1 MIKLADYD
9 FLAATPSSM
18 AGWSAARG
26 GGGGTGEATYFDA
39 AGNLQV
45 ATAGQWRVDHDPV
58 TLARRGLLLEPARTN
73 GFGNARLLGAVA
85 GTPGTV
91 PTNTVVSFLGGLSS
105 QIVATGNEDGI
116 PYIDLRFFG
125 TATSGTASRFALT
138 NIIAAGLNIS
148 GNAIN
153 TFSAFVR
160 LVGGSLS
167 QISACRI
174 GVAGRDIAG
183 ANLGVIS
190 QGNFTPTVG
199 VLRGQRQSI
208 TLTPSSASVIYGEWY
223 IDILRSGTATVD
235 VTLRI
240 GAPQHELGA
249 FATSP
254 ILNPIGG
261 PAVTTREADGGSVSL
276 NALSAATLYLEERT
290 AGQAASGALG
300 GVLADDGTANNRLAI
315 TATGGTGYAPT
326 VTGNSLNIATFST
339 AAITNGVVDRA
350 ALSYAP
356 NAMAAALDG
365 ASLGTD
371 ESGAL
376 SNSISRVAISAGERS
391 VHLRALRLY
400 AAPMNLPQ
408 LQALTLDGGEP
419 AAVGINL
426 PAIRRPAEAAER
438 LVGLT
443 QSHQSPFDGTLQTL
457 EMPGARWEFTAT
469 WPVLGPDDRRLMA
482 AFLSS
487 LRGMAGRFFFSPAQW
502 SPRRATGGGT
512 PVIDGDFQ
520 AGTTLAT
527 RGWTALG
534 QAMRA
539 GDWLSY
545 VDTRGRRRLHMVVAD
560 ASADAAGLAALLVT
574 PPIRRAGADGV
585 AIDVVAPAGVF
596 MLPQDEAPQMNIRA
610 PSLGQVTITMQEAL
624 A

>member
-58 TLARRGLLLEPARTN
+58 TLARRGLLLEPGRTN
-73 GFGNARLLGAVA
+73 RVLNPRMEGAAA
-85 GTPGTV
+85 GTPGTI
-91 PTNTVVSFLGGLSS
+91 PTGLGFQVTGGLALTEIPFVGSES
-105 QIVATGNEDGI
+105 GI
-116 PYIDLRFFG
+116 PCVDFRITG
-125 TATSGTASRFALT
+125 TTAGTGVFALSF
-138 NIIAAGLNIS
+138 ISSASAAAVNNEIWTGGWYWRLVS
-148 GNAIN
+148 GSGPNVWQIGWQEYPVAGTPALADVLVAVPAPTSAPLRSQRVVN
-153 TFSAFVR
+153 TRTLAGGVTVAFVR
-160 LVGGSLS
+160 HRLRLS
-167 QISACRI
+167 
-174 GVAGRDIAG
+174 VPAGTYD
-183 ANLGVIS
+183 
-190 QGNFTPTVG
+190 F
-199 VLRGQRQSI
+199 
-208 TLTPSSASVIYGEWY
+208 
-223 IDILRSGTATVD
+223 
-235 VTLRI
+235 TLRI
-240 GAPQHELGA
+240 GAPQLELGA

-254 ILNPIGG
+254 ILPPVG
-261 PAVTTREADGGSVSL
+261 VTTAAATRAADQGSVPVTATSR
-276 NALSAATLYLEERT
+276 ATLYLEERT
-290 AGQAASGALG
+290 IAKGDSGSLG
-300 GVLADDGTANNRLAI
+300 AVQADDGSANNRLNIA
-315 TATGGTGYAPT
+315 ATGGTGYAPAI
-326 VTGNSLNIATFST
+326 TGSGTAIATFST
-339 AAITNGVVDRA
+339 GSITDGVVDRA
-350 ALSYAP
+350 ALAYAP
-356 NAMAAALDG
+356 NAMVAALDG

-371 ESGAL
+371 TSGSLAA
-376 SNSISRVAISAGERS
+376 SINRIAITDGDRAR
-391 VHLRALRLY
+391 HLRAIRLY
-400 AAPMNLPQ
+400 AAGLTLAQ
-408 LQALTLDGGEP
+408 VQAITLDGAEP
-419 AAVGINL
+419 SPVGISL

-469 WPVLGPDDRRLMA
+469 WPVLGPDDRRLMV

-560 ASADAAGLAALLVT
+560 ASADASGLAAC
-574 PPIRRAGADGV
+574 
-585 AIDVVAPAGVF
+585 
-596 MLPQDEAPQMNIRA
+596 LPSSVSESGTLTSCQHEIPDDQ
-610 PSLGQVTITMQEAL
+610 T
-624 A
+624 